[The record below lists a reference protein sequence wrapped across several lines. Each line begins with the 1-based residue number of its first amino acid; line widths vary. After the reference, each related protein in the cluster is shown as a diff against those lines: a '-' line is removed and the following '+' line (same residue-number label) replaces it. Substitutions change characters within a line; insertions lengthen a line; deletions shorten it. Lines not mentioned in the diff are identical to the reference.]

1 MPVHLEAPSKSRFPA
16 IPIPV
21 QIRKHRISATT
32 FGRLTGVPCL
42 SMGDSTR
49 LLFGRLVVVGCT
61 GLVLTSCAS
70 TTEGTEASEPNQIEA
85 SAEPT
90 PTDANADLYESPD
103 SIQQFI
109 DDAKPS
115 TVMLVCGRSYG
126 SGWVINTASP
136 PSIRTDR
143 EFTFDPDASSFVVTV
158 EHVIDGCAKDSEKKF
173 KAFIG
178 GEEAEVEILNW
189 HRKDDIALLVIN
201 RKEPGLTVGRRP
213 PQGAWAVSIGYPLDY
228 EYPVPIV
235 GNVID
240 AEGPQI
246 VTQMF
251 IQPGSSGSPLL
262 NSQGEVIGTMKE
274 MYMDTEGETATGWS
288 VANTTA
294 VLCERIFDCVKT
306 PITTTN

>member
-1 MPVHLEAPSKSRFPA
+1 
-16 IPIPV
+16 
-21 QIRKHRISATT
+21 
-32 FGRLTGVPCL
+32 
-42 SMGDSTR
+42 MGDQTRSTFNR
-49 LLFGRLVVVGCT
+49 GAAIALV

-70 TTEGTEASEPNQIEA
+70 PSDDSETVVTTESET
-85 SAEPT
+85 SAKPT
-90 PTDANADLYESPD
+90 PTATGAELYEPPD

-109 DDAKPS
+109 EDAKPS

-126 SGWVINTASP
+126 SGWVIDTASKP
-136 PSIRTDR
+136 NIRTGR
-143 EFTFDPDASSFVVTV
+143 GFTFDSDESSLVVTV
-158 EHVIDGCAKDSEKKF
+158 EHVIESCAQDPDKKF

-178 GEEAEVEILNW
+178 DQEAEVEILNW
-189 HRKDDIALLVIN
+189 HRKDDIALLAIN
-201 RKEPGLTVGRRP
+201 RKEPGLPVGRRP

-240 AEGPQI
+240 AEGPHI

-274 MYMDTEGETATGWS
+274 MYMDSEGDIATGWS
-288 VANTTA
+288 LANTTA
-294 VLCERIFDCVKT
+294 VLCDHLFDCAET
-306 PITTTN
+306 PITTLKTGNS